1 MFENQIN
8 PYKDG
13 NKTGNSGKWTM
24 TLRIRLMLLVLI
36 ATLPALAVIVD
47 TAIDQHRH
55 LKADAQQSALTF
67 ARFAV
72 NYHGSRVAETQRLLN
87 LMAEMPQVRELKT
100 QDCNTLL
107 EELLFGNLNYAN
119 FGVIRTNGDVA
130 CSGVRPDAP
139 VNLADRAYFQAAMQT
154 RRLSVGDYQVGRFV
168 KKPVLVIAQPLLNA
182 EQQVQSVVYAALNL
196 DWLRQFLPLS
206 ELPPGSAVTVI
217 DRHGVI
223 LARAPDPKGHWT
235 GVNLEKDVPI
245 AGQFIASKLGET
257 IKEGRGVDGVQR
269 IYALASLDS
278 SSDSHGYI
286 MVGIPS
292 GELDAALNAEL
303 LPRIAFFS
311 ATFLAIMLL
320 AWFGS
325 EALILKRT
333 RILTTSTRQMGR
345 GDFSARARIR
355 GNDEIAHLAAEF
367 NQMGETLQKDHGQ
380 IQRLSR
386 IHAVLSGINGA
397 IMRIR
402 ERDALLREA
411 CQIAVQRGELRFA
424 WIGLIDAATGKLEKS
439 AWHGE
444 GEGYLHDLCVGA
456 ASERYPCTVAALED
470 RPVIHNEV
478 GHEQAHAPW
487 LGQALAY
494 GFRSVA
500 IFPLR
505 REGHVIGILGL
516 YADEAHFFEAPETD
530 LFLELAADISLGLEY
545 IDKDQR
551 IAHMLYHDSLTGL
564 PNRKLCEDRLQQ
576 AIARAKPHHRYVGA
590 IVVNITGFRRVVGIY
605 GNHVADETLN
615 IVAKHLLG
623 QVREGDTVAR
633 LEGDEFAIVLSDMAS
648 IQDAIRLARFLVS
661 AIPSVVHCAEQDIH
675 LVMRGGVAIYPGDGE
690 DATSL
695 LGNATLACTSRKD
708 AGLHSVNFYSSDIQ
722 QVAKEREQLEQA
734 LRHAIAED
742 RELELHYQPV
752 VDIVSH
758 RIVSLEALARW
769 NSPEFGAVSPMRF
782 IPVAEQ
788 SGLIMP
794 LGDWVLRTACR
805 QIDAWR
811 ELGLN
816 EIRVTINV
824 SFHQLRDADFIERL
838 CSTANA
844 TTPQGQNQLAI
855 ELTESELMDNIEM
868 TIAQLEILKERN
880 FTIYIDDF
888 GTGYSSLS
896 YLQKLPVHVLKIDQ
910 SFVGMLGKSESS
922 AAIVRAI
929 IALAQSLKLKTIA
942 EGVETPE
949 QLALLHQLGC
959 DYAQGYLFSKPRPAA
974 EITGLLKIGT
984 LAPEGFGHTEGV
996 TC

>member
-1 MFENQIN
+1 
-8 PYKDG
+8 
-13 NKTGNSGKWTM
+13 M
-24 TLRIRLMLLVLI
+24 TLRIRLLLLVLL
-36 ATLPALAVIVD
+36 ATLPALAVIID
-47 TAIDQHRH
+47 TGIDQHRH
-55 LKADAQQSALTF
+55 LKADARQSVLKF

-87 LMAEMPQVRELKT
+87 LIGEMPQVRELKP
-100 QDCNTLL
+100 QGCNSLL
-107 EELLFGNLNYAN
+107 EELLFGNLSYAN
-119 FGVIRTNGDVA
+119 FGVIRPNGDVA
-130 CSGVRPDAP
+130 CSGVRPATP
-139 VNLADRAYFQAAMQT
+139 VNVADRAYFRTVMQT

-168 KKPVLVIAQPLLNA
+168 KKPVQVIAQPLLNA
-182 EQQVQSVVYAALNL
+182 GQEVHSVVYAALNL
-196 DWLRQFLPLS
+196 EWLKQFLPLS
-206 ELPPGSAVTVI
+206 ELPPGSVVTVI
-217 DRHGVI
+217 DRHGII
-223 LARAPDPKGHWT
+223 LAHGPDPKGHWT
-235 GVNLEKDVPI
+235 GINVEKDVSI
-245 AGQFIASKLGET
+245 ARQFIASGQGET
-257 IKEGRGVDGVQR
+257 VREGHGVDGVHR
-269 IYALASLDS
+269 VYALARLGSAADS
-278 SSDSHGYI
+278 YGYI

-292 GELDAALNAEL
+292 GELDAALNAAL

-311 ATFLAIMLL
+311 ATLLAIMLL

-333 RILTTSTRQMGR
+333 RILTTFTRQIGS
-345 GDFSARARIR
+345 GDFSARARIP
-355 GNDEIAHLAAEF
+355 GNDEIAHLADEF
-367 NQMGETLQKDHGQ
+367 NQMGETLQKGHHQ
-380 IQRLSR
+380 IQRLNR

-397 IMRIR
+397 ILRIR

-424 WIGLIDAATGKLEKS
+424 WIGLIDAATGKIDKA
-439 AWHGE
+439 AWHGN
-444 GEGYLHDLCVGA
+444 GEGYLHALCLSPHPGA
-456 ASERYPCTVAALED
+456 MDERYPCAVAMFEN

-478 GHEQAHAPW
+478 EREKALAPW

-494 GFRSVA
+494 GFRAVA
-500 IFPLR
+500 IFPLH
-505 REGHVIGILGL
+505 REGEVIGVIGL
-516 YADEAHFFEAPETD
+516 YSDEAHFFDTAETD

-576 AIARAKPHHRYVGA
+576 AIARANPHNRYVGV

-615 IVAKHLLG
+615 MVAKHLLG

-648 IQDAIRLARFLVS
+648 MQDAVRLAKFLVS
-661 AIPSVVHCAEQDIH
+661 AIPLVARCAEQNIH
-675 LVMRGGVAIYPGDGE
+675 LTMRGGVAIYPGDGE
-690 DATSL
+690 DSTSL
-695 LGNATLACTSRKD
+695 LGNATLACTGGKD
-708 AGLHSVNFYSSDIQ
+708 ARLHSVNFYSSDIQ
-722 QVAKEREQLEQA
+722 KTAKEREQLEQA
-734 LRHAIAED
+734 LRHAIEEG

-752 VDIVSH
+752 VEIASN

-769 NSPEFGAVSPMRF
+769 NSPEFGAVSPARF
-782 IPVAEQ
+782 IPVAEE

-794 LGDWVLRTACR
+794 LGDWVLRAACR

-811 ELGLN
+811 QLGIN
-816 EIRVTINV
+816 EIRVAINV

-838 CSTANA
+838 CSAVDDTA
-844 TTPQGQNQLAI
+844 PQGQSQLAI

-868 TIAQLEILKERN
+868 TLAQLKILKDRN

-896 YLQKLPVHVLKIDQ
+896 YLQRLPVHVLKIDQ

-922 AAIVRAI
+922 TAIVRTI
-929 IALAQSLKLKTIA
+929 VALAQSLKLKTIA
-942 EGVETPE
+942 EGVETSQ

-959 DYAQGYLFSKPRPAA
+959 DYAQGYLFSKPKPAA
-974 EITGLLKIGT
+974 EITRLLQIGT
-984 LAPEGFGHTEGV
+984 LAPER
-996 TC
+996 

>member
-1 MFENQIN
+1 MSENQKN

-13 NKTGNSGKWTM
+13 GETGNAGKWAM
-24 TLRIRLMLLVLI
+24 TLRIRLMLLVLL
-36 ATLPALAVIVD
+36 ATLPALAVIID

-55 LKADAQQSALTF
+55 MKADAQQSVLKF

-72 NYHGSRVAETQRLLN
+72 NYHGSRVAETRQLLN
-87 LMAEMPQVRELKT
+87 LMAGMPQIRELGT
-100 QDCNTLL
+100 QDCDTLL
-107 EELLFGNLNYAN
+107 EDLLFGNLNYAN
-119 FGVIRTNGDVA
+119 LGVIRPNGEVA

-139 VNLADRAYFQAAMQT
+139 VNLADRAYFRAVMQT
-154 RRLSVGDYQVGRFV
+154 RHLIVGDYQVGRFV
-168 KKPVLVIAQPLLNA
+168 KKPVQVIAQPILNA

-196 DWLRQFLPLS
+196 GWLKQFLPLS

-223 LARAPDPKGHWT
+223 LARGPDPEGRWT

-245 AGQFIASKLGET
+245 ARQFIASGQGET
-257 IKEGRGVDGVQR
+257 VKEGRGVDGVQR
-269 IYALASLDS
+269 IYALASLGPAA
-278 SSDSHGYI
+278 DSHGYI

-292 GELDAALNAEL
+292 GELDAALAL

-311 ATFLAIMLL
+311 AALLAIMLL

-333 RILTTSTRQMGR
+333 RILTTSTRQMGS
-345 GDFSARARIR
+345 GDFSARARIP

-367 NQMGETLQKDHGQ
+367 NQMGETLQKGHRQ

-386 IHAVLSGINGA
+386 IHAVLSGINSA
-397 IMRIR
+397 ILRIR
-402 ERDALLREA
+402 ERDALMREA
-411 CQIAVQRGELRFA
+411 CQIAVGRGELRFA
-424 WIGLIDAATGKLEKS
+424 WIGLIDAATGKMDKA
-439 AWHGE
+439 AWHGD
-444 GEGYLHDLCVGA
+444 GEGYLHELCLSPHPGA
-456 ASERYPCTVAALED
+456 VNERYPCAVAVLED

-478 GHEQAHAPW
+478 EREKALAPW

-500 IFPLR
+500 IFPLH
-505 REGHVIGILGL
+505 REGDVIGVIGL
-516 YADEAHFFEAPETD
+516 YSDEAHFFDAPETG

-576 AIARAKPHHRYVGA
+576 AIARAKPHNRYVGV
-590 IVVNITGFRRVVGIY
+590 IVVNIAGFRRVVGVY
-605 GNHVADETLN
+605 GNHVADETLSM
-615 IVAKHLLG
+615 VAKHLLG

-633 LEGDEFAIVLSDMAS
+633 LEGDEFEIILSDMAS
-648 IQDAIRLARFLVS
+648 MQDAIRLAQLLVS
-661 AIPSVVHCAEQDIH
+661 EIPSVVRCAEQDIH
-675 LVMRGGVAIYPGDGE
+675 LTMRGGVAIYPGDGE
-690 DATSL
+690 DSASL
-695 LGNATLACTSRKD
+695 LGNATLACTGGKD
-708 AGLHSVNFYSSDIQ
+708 ARLHSVKFYSSDIQ
-722 QVAKEREQLEQA
+722 KAAKEREQLEQA
-734 LRHAIAED
+734 LRHAIEEGC
-742 RELELHYQPV
+742 ELELHYQPV
-752 VDIVSH
+752 VDIASH

-769 NSPEFGAVSPMRF
+769 NSPEFGAVSPARF
-782 IPVAEQ
+782 IPVAEE

-794 LGDWVLRTACR
+794 LGDWVLSTACR

-811 ELGLN
+811 QLGIN
-816 EIRVTINV
+816 EIRVAINV
-824 SFHQLRDADFIERL
+824 SFHQLREADFIERL

-844 TTPQGQNQLAI
+844 ITPHGQNQLAI

-896 YLQKLPVHVLKIDQ
+896 YLQRLPVHVLKIDQ
-910 SFVGMLGKSESS
+910 SFVGMLGKSEGS
-922 AAIVRAI
+922 AAIARAI
-929 IALAQSLKLKTIA
+929 IALAQSLNLKTIA

-959 DYAQGYLFSKPRPAA
+959 DYAQGYLFSKPKPAA
-974 EITGLLKIGT
+974 EITRLLKMGT
-984 LAPEGFGHTEGV
+984 LAPER
-996 TC
+996 

>member
-1 MFENQIN
+1 MSENQKN

-13 NKTGNSGKWTM
+13 NEAGNGGKWAM
-24 TLRIRLMLLVLI
+24 TLRIRLLLLVLL
-36 ATLPALAVIVD
+36 ATLPALAVIID
-47 TAIDQHRH
+47 AAIDQHRH
-55 LKADAQQSALTF
+55 LKVDARQSVLTF

-72 NYHGSRVAETQRLLN
+72 SYHDSRVAETQRLLN
-87 LMAEMPQVRELKT
+87 LIAEMPQVRELQT

-107 EELLFGNLNYAN
+107 EELLFGNLSYAN
-119 FGVIRTNGDVA
+119 FGVIRPNGDVA
-130 CSGVRPDAP
+130 CSGVRPAAP
-139 VNLADRAYFQAAMQT
+139 VNLADRAHFRAAMQT
-154 RRLSVGDYQVGRFV
+154 RRLSVGDYQVGRLTN
-168 KKPVLVIAQPLLNA
+168 KPVLVIAQPILNA
-182 EQQVQSVVYAALNL
+182 ERQVQSVVYAALNL
-196 DWLRQFLPLS
+196 DWLKQFFPLS
-206 ELPPGSAVTVI
+206 ELPPGSIVTVI

-223 LARAPDPKGHWT
+223 LARAPDPKGDWT
-235 GVNLEKDVPI
+235 GINLEKDVPI
-245 AGQFIASKLGET
+245 ARQFIASGLGET
-257 IKEGRGVDGVQR
+257 VKEGRGVDGVQR
-269 IYALASLDS
+269 IYALASLGS
-278 SSDSHGYI
+278 AADSHGYI

-292 GELDAALNAEL
+292 GEIDAARNAEL

-333 RILTTSTRQMGR
+333 RILTASTRQMGR
-345 GDFSARARIR
+345 GDFSARARIP

-367 NQMGETLQKDHGQ
+367 NQMGETLQKGHRQ
-380 IQRLSR
+380 IQRLNR

-397 IMRIR
+397 ILRIR
-402 ERDALLREA
+402 ERDALLHEA

-424 WIGLIDAATGKLEKS
+424 WIGLIDAATGTMDKA

-444 GEGYLHDLCVGA
+444 GEGYLHDLYLSSQPET
-456 ASERYPCTVAALED
+456 ASERQPCAVAVLEG
-470 RPVIHNEV
+470 RPVICNEV
-478 GHEQAHAPW
+478 KREQAHAPW

-505 REGHVIGILGL
+505 REGRVIGILGL

-530 LFLELAADISLGLEY
+530 LFLELTADISLGLEY

-576 AIARAKPHHRYVGA
+576 AIARAKPHNRYVGV
-590 IVVNITGFRRVVGIY
+590 IVVNITGFRRVVGVY
-605 GNHVADETLN
+605 GHHVADETLSM
-615 IVAKHLLG
+615 VAKHLLG

-648 IQDAIRLARFLVS
+648 MQDAIRLAQFLVL
-661 AIPSVVHCAEQDIH
+661 AIPSVVHCAEQEIH
-675 LVMRGGVAIYPGDGE
+675 LAMRGGVAIYPGDGE
-690 DATSL
+690 DSTSL
-695 LGNATLACTSRKD
+695 LGNATLASASGKD
-708 AGLHSVNFYSSDIQ
+708 ARLHSVNFYSSDIQ
-722 QVAKEREQLEQA
+722 QVAIEREQLEQA
-734 LRHAIAED
+734 LRHAIAEG
-742 RELELHYQPV
+742 RELELYYQPV
-752 VDIVSH
+752 VDIASY

-769 NSPEFGAVSPMRF
+769 NSPEFGAVSPARF
-782 IPVAEQ
+782 IPVAEE

-794 LGDWVLRTACR
+794 LGDWVLHTACR

-811 ELGLN
+811 QLGLD
-816 EIRVTINV
+816 EIRVAINV
-824 SFHQLRDADFIERL
+824 SFHQLGDADFIERL
-838 CSTANA
+838 CNTVNA
-844 TTPQGQNQLAI
+844 TTPQAQNQLAI
-855 ELTESELMDNIEM
+855 ELTESELMNNIEI
-868 TIAQLEILKERN
+868 TIAQLQILKDRN

-896 YLQKLPVHVLKIDQ
+896 YLQRLPVHVLKIDQ

-922 AAIVRAI
+922 TAIVRAI

-949 QLALLHQLGC
+949 QLALLHQHGC
-959 DYAQGYLFSKPRPAA
+959 DYAQGYLFSKPKPAA
-974 EITGLLKIGT
+974 EITRLLKLGT
-984 LAPEGFGHTEGV
+984 LAPEL
-996 TC
+996 

>member
-1 MFENQIN
+1 MRQLTMSENQKN
-8 PYKDG
+8 PYKNG
-13 NKTGNSGKWTM
+13 NETGSGGKWAM
-24 TLRIRLMLLVLI
+24 TLRIRLLLLVLL
-36 ATLPALAVIVD
+36 ATLPALAVIID
-47 TAIDQHRH
+47 TTIDQHRH
-55 LKADAQQSALTF
+55 LKADAQQSVLKF

-72 NYHGSRVAETQRLLN
+72 SYHGSRVAETQRLLN
-87 LMAEMPQVRELKT
+87 LMVEMPQVRELKT

-107 EELLFGNLNYAN
+107 EELLFGNLSYAN
-119 FGVIRTNGDVA
+119 FGVIRPNGDVV
-130 CSGVRPDAP
+130 CSGVRPAAP
-139 VNLADRAYFQAAMQT
+139 VNLADRAYFRTVMQT
-154 RRLSVGDYQVGRFV
+154 GRLSVGDYQVGRFV

-182 EQQVQSVVYAALNL
+182 ERQVQSVVYAALNL
-196 DWLRQFLPLS
+196 DWLKQFFPLS
-206 ELPPGSAVTVI
+206 ELPSGSAVTLI
-217 DRHGVI
+217 DRHGII
-223 LARAPDPKGHWT
+223 LARAPDPEVHWT
-235 GVNLEKDVPI
+235 GVNLEKDVPV
-245 AGQFIASKLGET
+245 ARQFIASGQGET
-257 IKEGRGVDGVQR
+257 VKEGRGVDGVQR
-269 IYALASLDS
+269 IYALARLGPAV
-278 SSDSHGYI
+278 DSHGYI

-292 GELDAALNAEL
+292 GELDAALNAAL

-333 RILTTSTRQMGR
+333 RILTASTRQMGR
-345 GDFSARARIR
+345 GDFSARAMIR

-367 NQMGETLQKDHGQ
+367 NQMGETLQKGHRQ
-380 IQRLSR
+380 IQRLNR

-397 IMRIR
+397 ILRIR

-424 WIGLIDAATGKLEKS
+424 WIGLIDAATGKMDKA
-439 AWHGE
+439 AWHGD
-444 GEGYLHDLCVGA
+444 GEGYLHDLYLSPHPEAVN
-456 ASERYPCTVAALED
+456 ERQPCAVAVLED
-470 RPVIHNEV
+470 RLVIHNEV
-478 GHEQAHAPW
+478 AREKAHAPW

-494 GFRSVA
+494 GFRSIA

-505 REGHVIGILGL
+505 REGHMIGILGL

-576 AIARAKPHHRYVGA
+576 AIARAKPHNRYVGV

-605 GNHVADETLN
+605 GNHVADETLSM
-615 IVAKHLLG
+615 VAKHLLG
-623 QVREGDTVAR
+623 QVRQGDTVAR

-648 IQDAIRLARFLVS
+648 MQDAIRLAQFLVL

-690 DATSL
+690 DSTSL
-695 LGNATLACTSRKD
+695 LGNATLAYTSGKD
-708 AGLHSVNFYSSDIQ
+708 ARLHSVNFYSPDIQ

-734 LRHAIAED
+734 LRHAIAEG
-742 RELELHYQPV
+742 RELELYYQPV

-758 RIVSLEALARW
+758 RIVSLEALTRW
-769 NSPEFGAVSPMRF
+769 NSPEFGAVSPTRF
-782 IPVAEQ
+782 IPVAEE

-794 LGDWVLRTACR
+794 LGDWVLSTACR

-811 ELGLN
+811 QLGLN
-816 EIRVTINV
+816 EIRVAINV
-824 SFHQLRDADFIERL
+824 SFHQLRDAGFIERL
-838 CSTANA
+838 CDTVNA
-844 TTPQGQNQLAI
+844 TTPQAQNQLAI

-868 TIAQLEILKERN
+868 TIAQLEILKNQN

-896 YLQKLPVHVLKIDQ
+896 YLQRLPVHVLKIDQ

-922 AAIVRAI
+922 TAIVRTI
-929 IALAQSLKLKTIA
+929 VALAQSLKLKTIA

-959 DYAQGYLFSKPRPAA
+959 DYAQGYLFSKPKPAA
-974 EITGLLKIGT
+974 EITRLLKMGM
-984 LAPEGFGHTEGV
+984 LAPGL
-996 TC
+996 

>member
-1 MFENQIN
+1 
-8 PYKDG
+8 
-13 NKTGNSGKWTM
+13 M
-24 TLRIRLMLLVLI
+24 TLRVRLLLLVLL
-36 ATLPALAVIVD
+36 ATLPALAVIID
-47 TAIDQHRH
+47 TAIEQRQH
-55 LKADAQQSALTF
+55 LKADAGQSVLKF

-72 NYHGSRVAETQRLLN
+72 NSHGSRVAETQRLLN
-87 LMAEMPQVRELKT
+87 LMAGMPQVRELKT

-107 EELLFGNLNYAN
+107 GELLFGNLSYAN
-119 FGVIRTNGDVA
+119 LGVIRPNGDVA
-130 CSGVRPDAP
+130 CSGVRPVAP
-139 VNLADRAYFQAAMQT
+139 INLADRAYFQAVMQSK
-154 RRLSVGDYQVGRFV
+154 RLSVGDYQVGRFV

-196 DWLRQFLPLS
+196 DWLKQFLPLS
-206 ELPPGSAVTVI
+206 GLPPGSVVTVI

-223 LARAPDPKGHWT
+223 LARAPDPKGNWT
-235 GVNLEKDVPI
+235 GVKLEKDVPI
-245 AGQFIASKLGET
+245 ARQFIASGQDET
-257 IKEGRGVDGVQR
+257 VKEGRGVDGVQR

-278 SSDSHGYI
+278 TADSHGYI
-286 MVGIPS
+286 MAGIPS
-292 GELDAALNAEL
+292 GELDAALNAVL

-311 ATFLAIMLL
+311 AALLAIMLL

-333 RILTTSTRQMGR
+333 RILTASTRLMGR

-367 NQMGETLQKDHGQ
+367 NQMGETLQIGHRQ
-380 IQRLSR
+380 IQRLNR

-397 IMRIR
+397 ILRIR

-424 WIGLIDAATGKLEKS
+424 WIGLIDAATGKMEKA

-444 GEGYLHDLCVGA
+444 GEGYLHDLCLSPHPEVA
-456 ASERYPCTVAALED
+456 NERQPCAVAVLEG
-470 RPVIHNEV
+470 RLVIHNEV
-478 GHEQAHAPW
+478 EREQAHAPW

-494 GFRSVA
+494 GFRAVA

-505 REGHVIGILGL
+505 REGHMIGILGL
-516 YADEAHFFEAPETD
+516 YADEAHFFEAPETN

-564 PNRKLCEDRLQQ
+564 PNRRLCEDRLQQ
-576 AIARAKPHHRYVGA
+576 AIARAKPHNRYVGVV
-590 IVVNITGFRRVVGIY
+590 VVNITGFRRVVGIY
-605 GNHVADETLN
+605 GNHVADEILSM
-615 IVAKHLLG
+615 VAKHLLG

-648 IQDAIRLARFLVS
+648 MQDAIRFAQFLVS

-690 DATSL
+690 DSASL
-695 LGNATLACTSRKD
+695 LGNATLACTGGKD
-708 AGLHSVNFYSSDIQ
+708 ARLHSLSFYSPDIQ
-722 QVAKEREQLEQA
+722 QVAKERERLEQA
-734 LRHAIAED
+734 LRHAIAEG
-742 RELELHYQPV
+742 RELELYYQPV

-758 RIVSLEALARW
+758 RIVSLEALTRW
-769 NSPEFGAVSPMRF
+769 DSPEFGAVSPARF
-782 IPVAEQ
+782 IPVAEE

-794 LGDWVLRTACR
+794 LGDWILSTACR

-811 ELGLN
+811 QLGLN
-816 EIRVTINV
+816 EIRVAINV

-838 CSTANA
+838 CNTVNA
-844 TTPQGQNQLAI
+844 ASPQAQNQLAI

-868 TIAQLEILKERN
+868 TIAQLKILKDQN
-880 FTIYIDDF
+880 VTIYIDDF

-896 YLQKLPVHVLKIDQ
+896 YLQRLPVHVLKIDQ
-910 SFVGMLGKSESS
+910 SFVGMLGESESS
-922 AAIVRAI
+922 TAIVRTVV
-929 IALAQSLKLKTIA
+929 ALAQSLKLKTIA

-959 DYAQGYLFSKPRPAA
+959 DYAQGYLFSKPKPAA
-974 EITGLLKIGT
+974 EITRLLKMGT
-984 LAPEGFGHTEGV
+984 LAPEL
-996 TC
+996 